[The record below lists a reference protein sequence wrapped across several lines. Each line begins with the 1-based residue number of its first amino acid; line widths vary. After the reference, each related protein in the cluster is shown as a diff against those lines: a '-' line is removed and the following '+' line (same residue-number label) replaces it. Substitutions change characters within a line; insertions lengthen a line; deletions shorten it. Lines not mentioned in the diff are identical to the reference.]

1 MKNILIFL
9 QQYVNLICFL
19 LLQVISI
26 QLLTTSSKTHE
37 TFFADISNEFT
48 GSINSRYSGLKSYF
62 SLYETNRLL
71 AEENSKLR
79 NALSANFQLP
89 PTTVINTI
97 DTTLKDSTS
106 LFRKYT
112 YLPAEVVSN
121 SFSQQNNYLMLER
134 GAKQGIRK
142 GMAVVSATG
151 IVGVVVETTENFS
164 KVMSLLHR
172 NSRVSAM
179 LKKDHTT
186 GSVEWDGADPS
197 FLILK
202 NITRSTKIVKGDT
215 VLTSNYS
222 ANFPS
227 NLMIGTISEVA
238 LDPASN
244 YYVLKVKTSTNFYNI
259 QFANAIDNIRYNEQT
274 ELENSTKSQ

>member
-1 MKNILIFL
+1 
-9 QQYVNLICFL
+9 
-19 LLQVISI
+19 
-26 QLLTTSSKTHE
+26 
-37 TFFADISNEFT
+37 
-48 GSINSRYSGLKSYF
+48 
-62 SLYETNRLL
+62 
-71 AEENSKLR
+71 
-79 NALSANFQLP
+79 
-89 PTTVINTI
+89 
-97 DTTLKDSTS
+97 
-106 LFRKYT
+106 
-112 YLPAEVVSN
+112 
-121 SFSQQNNYLMLER
+121 
-134 GAKQGIRK
+134 
-142 GMAVVSATG
+142 
-151 IVGVVVETTENFS
+151 VGVVVESTENFS

-197 FLILK
+197 YLILK

-259 QFANAIDNIRYNEQT
+259 QFANVIDNVRYNEQT
-274 ELENSTKSQ
+274 ELENSTKIQ

>member
-19 LLQVISI
+19 ILQVISI

-37 TFFADISNEFT
+37 TFVANISNEFT
-48 GSINSRYSGLKSYF
+48 GSINGSFSNLKSYF
-62 SLYETNRLL
+62 SLYETNRIL
-71 AEENSKLR
+71 AEENTKLR
-79 NALSANFQLP
+79 NSLAANFQTI
-89 PTTVINTI
+89 PTSVDQAT
-97 DTTLKDSTS
+97 DTTITDSS
-106 LFRKYT
+106 GQYRKYT
-112 YLPAEVVSN
+112 YLPAKVAGN
-121 SFSQQNNYLMLER
+121 GFTGQNNYLMLER
-134 GAKQGIRK
+134 GAKQGIKK
-142 GMAVVSATG
+142 GMAVVNAAG
-151 IVGVVVETTENFS
+151 IVGVVVETTDNFS

-179 LKKDHTT
+179 LKKDNTT

-197 FLILK
+197 YLILK

-227 NLMIGTISEVA
+227 NLMIGTIAEVA

-259 QFANAIDNIRYNEQT
+259 QFVNVIDNVRYKEQT
-274 ELENSTKSQ
+274 ELENSNKNQ